1 MIKFFSGRR
10 QKLPDVRAP
19 RAFGDKIL
27 EAVAVLLI
35 LGIWVVAFIL
45 YNKAPDVI
53 PTHINIYGKADRIGS
68 KDTLLVLAGIATFVM
83 SLTGYRSFFPSRMS
97 RFPVQITDQNMLIQY
112 ALIARY
118 LRALN
123 VLVGMLFVAM
133 LFNLS
138 NFFLSIGDGIF
149 EILMVIIVALLLLS
163 AVVYNILAR
172 RYR

>member
-1 MIKFFSGRR
+1 MINFFSVRR
-10 QKLPDVRAP
+10 QKLPDVRVP

-27 EAVAVLLI
+27 EAMAVLLL

-53 PTHINIYGKADRIGS
+53 PTHINVYGKADRIGS
-68 KDTLLVLAGIATFVM
+68 KNTLLALAGIATFVM
-83 SLTGYRSFFPSRMS
+83 ALTGYRSFFPSRMS

-118 LRALN
+118 LRVLN

-149 EILMVIIVALLLLS
+149 EILMVIIVALLLFS

-172 RYR
+172 KYR

>member
-1 MIKFFSGRR
+1 
-10 QKLPDVRAP
+10 LPDVRVP

-27 EAVAVLLI
+27 ETLAVLLL

-83 SLTGYRSFFPSRMS
+83 ALTGYRSFFPSRMS
-97 RFPVQITDQNMLIQY
+97 RFPVQITEKNMLIQY

-118 LRALN
+118 IRVLN
-123 VLVGMLFVAM
+123 ILVGMLFVTM
-133 LFNLS
+133 LFNIS
-138 NFFLSIGDGIF
+138 EFFLSIGNGVF

-163 AVVYNILAR
+163 AVTYNILAR
-172 RYR
+172 KYR

>member
-1 MIKFFSGRR
+1 M
-10 QKLPDVRAP
+10 PDVRAP

-27 EAVAVLLI
+27 EAIAVLLL

-53 PTHINIYGKADRIGS
+53 PTHINVYGKADRIGS

-83 SLTGYRSFFPSRMS
+83 ALTGYRSFFPSRMS
-97 RFPVQITDQNMLIQY
+97 RFPVQITEQNMLIQY

-118 LRALN
+118 LRVLN
-123 VLVGMLFVAM
+123 VLVGMLFITM
-133 LFNLS
+133 LFNIS
-138 NFFLSIGDGIF
+138 EFFLSIGNGVL

-163 AVVYNILAR
+163 AVIYNILAR

>member
-1 MIKFFSGRR
+1 MIKFFSVRR
-10 QKLPDVRAP
+10 QKLPEVRVP

-27 EAVAVLLI
+27 EAMAVLLL

-83 SLTGYRSFFPSRMS
+83 ALTGYRSFFPSRMS
-97 RFPVQITDQNMLIQY
+97 RFPVQITEENMLIQY
-112 ALIARY
+112 ALIVRY
-118 LRALN
+118 LRVVN
-123 VLVGMLFVAM
+123 VLVGMLLVNM
-133 LFNLS
+133 LFSLS
-138 NFFLSIGDGIF
+138 DFFLSIGNGIF

-163 AVVYNILAR
+163 AVIYNILAR
-172 RYR
+172 KYR

>member
-1 MIKFFSGRR
+1 MIKFFSVRR

-19 RAFGDKIL
+19 RAYGDKIL
-27 EAVAVLLI
+27 EAMAVLLL

-53 PTHINIYGKADRIGS
+53 PTHINVYGKADRIGS
-68 KDTLLVLAGIATFVM
+68 KNTLLALAGIATFVM
-83 SLTGYRSFFPSRMS
+83 ALTGYRSFFPSRMS
-97 RFPVQITDQNMLIQY
+97 RFPVQITEQNMLIQY

-118 LRALN
+118 LRVLN

-163 AVVYNILAR
+163 VVIYNILAR